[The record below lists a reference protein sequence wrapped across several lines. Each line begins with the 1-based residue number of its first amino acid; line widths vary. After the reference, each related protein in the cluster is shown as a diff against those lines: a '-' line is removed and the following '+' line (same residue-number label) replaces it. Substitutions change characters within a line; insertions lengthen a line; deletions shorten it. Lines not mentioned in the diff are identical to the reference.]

1 MYYTKEQQLEKA
13 LLEFT
18 NLVMEATLKV
28 ADDLRKEGK
37 EEQGKAFAT
46 GVVCMVD
53 GIQLKLL
60 PQLRELVKENPR
72 SFENNN

>member
-53 GIQLKLL
+53 GNANRGPVRGYGVTK
-60 PQLRELVKENPR
+60 P
-72 SFENNN
+72 